1 MPAKDHLIEAIREYN
16 GSARRDWLSQFDD
29 DSLRR
34 YLDHLLHG
42 QEPRGGQSRWRRP
55 DDSPAMMVR
64 NAG

>member
-34 YLDHLLHG
+34 YLATKGDALVT
-42 QEPRGGQSRWRRP
+42 RRRYSRSCKTP
-55 DDSPAMMVR
+55 
-64 NAG
+64 